1 MMVVISKKKTGIDEY
16 RSDDDITPMFIKGN
30 SLDVLKAM
38 PDKSIDMCITS
49 PPYWGQRQY
58 DGGGIGLE
66 KNHKDYV
73 VDLCEIFSELKIVL
87 KDEGSFWLNIGDA
100 YKN

>member
-1 MMVVISKKKTGIDEY
+1 MVVISKKKTGIDEY

-66 KNHKDYV
+66 KNHKDVY
-73 VDLCEIFSELKIVL
+73 LIIL
-87 KDEGSFWLNIGDA
+87 LNGERLRFLTLRKVISSLQW
-100 YKN
+100 

>member
-38 PDKSIDMCITS
+38 PDKSIDI
-49 PPYWGQRQY
+49 
-58 DGGGIGLE
+58 
-66 KNHKDYV
+66 
-73 VDLCEIFSELKIVL
+73 SE
-87 KDEGSFWLNIGDA
+87 SFTISKLTLSISIC
-100 YKN
+100 